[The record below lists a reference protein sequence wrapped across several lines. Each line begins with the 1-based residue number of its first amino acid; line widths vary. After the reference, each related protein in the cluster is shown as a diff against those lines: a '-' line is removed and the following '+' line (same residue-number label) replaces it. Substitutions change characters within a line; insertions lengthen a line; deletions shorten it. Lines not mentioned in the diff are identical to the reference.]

1 MRASG
6 LVKEMEDREKR
17 GCGGLQ
23 FKYLAGL
30 AAMVG
35 AVTLVVIASGRL
47 DSKTRAAL
55 AGAICALGLVVTI
68 GFLIVFVQQYH
79 DAQND

>member
-1 MRASG
+1 
-6 LVKEMEDREKR
+6 MEDREKR

-35 AVTLVVIASGRL
+35 AVTLVVVASSRL
-47 DSKTRAAL
+47 DNKTRAAL
-55 AGAICALGLVVTI
+55 AGAICALGLIVTI
-68 GFLIVFVQQYH
+68 GFLIRVV
-79 DAQND
+79 AQ